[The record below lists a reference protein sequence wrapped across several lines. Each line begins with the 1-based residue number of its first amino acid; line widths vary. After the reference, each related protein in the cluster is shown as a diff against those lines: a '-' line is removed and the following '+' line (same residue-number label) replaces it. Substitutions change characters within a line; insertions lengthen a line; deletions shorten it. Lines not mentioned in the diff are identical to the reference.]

1 MPRRL
6 LKLVAQRLSPEPA
19 SHPPAH
25 SFSVEDIVWA
35 MGSFCALNR
44 KPFDAGLLI
53 KQFPPPYTSDS
64 FIHAARALGFRIKRR
79 DCDSDALFALNF
91 PCLAVLSTDGSSGS
105 IGSDVSESVRPEL
118 VEGQG
123 EPVDVVRQGSPEQ
136 SRRARH
142 ERSGQQSGLN
152 EAKPDS
158 GAKADTAL
166 PKQPPVPRK
175 HRPAIIVQANDKNV
189 ILFEAGTNAPKTL
202 TRAEFAARFAGTA
215 FQLALETQGIKDPDG
230 ALADRKTFG
239 FRWFVPELMKH
250 KRIWRDVLIASLVIQ
265 LLALGTPLFTQV
277 IIDKVVVHHTQ
288 STLIV
293 IGIGMAVFMIF
304 SVLLTWVR
312 QYLILHTGNRV
323 DAVLGASVFEHLFKL
338 PPRYFE
344 HRPTGVIAARLHGVE
359 NIREFVAGAAV
370 SLILDLP
377 FLLIFLGI
385 MFYYSVMLTCVA
397 LAIIGVIVALSLIVM
412 PIFRTRLNEQ
422 FLLGARNQAFTTE
435 YVAGLETVKSLQM
448 EPQLKARYSDYL
460 AEYMR
465 SGFGMRQI
473 GNTYN
478 VVSNGLEQLMTLSI
492 LIIGAWIVMNPS
504 TGSGQAAS
512 TGSGQGFTIGM
523 LVAFQMFAG
532 RLSQPMLRLVGLWQ
546 QFQQAN
552 LSVQRLGDIMNAPAE
567 PYSVLPSRLREGK
580 GQIDIESLSF
590 RYAENLPF
598 LYEGFNL
605 KVAPG
610 KVIAIMGPSG
620 SGKST
625 LTKLLQ
631 GFYQPTGGTIKID
644 GNDIRYLSANELRHY
659 FGVVPQETILF
670 SGTIYDNLLMANPH
684 ATFDQVVHACKMAEI
699 HSSIEALPQGYQTEI
714 GERGVGLSGGQKQ
727 RIAIARALL
736 KQPRILIFDEAT
748 SSLDSTTAE
757 HFAATINQLKG
768 KVTMMFITHAM
779 PKNLL
784 VDEVVRIGQG
794 ALSAVSDVQA
804 ETKKETEG
812 GTHG

>member
-6 LKLVAQRLSPEPA
+6 LKLVSKNLSREPL
-19 SHPPAH
+19 SHSH
-25 SFSVEDIVWA
+25 TYSFAVEDIVWA

-44 KPFDAGLLI
+44 KPFDAGMLI
-53 KQFPPPYTSDS
+53 KQFPPPYSSDS
-64 FIHAARALGFRIKRR
+64 FIHAARALGFRIKRQ
-79 DCDSDALFALNF
+79 DCDSTALSGFNF
-91 PCLAVLSTDGSSGS
+91 PCL
-105 IGSDVSESVRPEL
+105 
-118 VEGQG
+118 
-123 EPVDVVRQGSPEQ
+123 VV
-136 SRRARH
+136 
-142 ERSGQQSGLN
+142 LN
-152 EAKPDS
+152 EAEPAEQPDAEHDVQLIEQVGAAVEEPTTITRKP
-158 GAKADTAL
+158 
-166 PKQPPVPRK
+166 
-175 HRPAIIVQANDKNV
+175 HPAIVVQAKDESV
-189 ILFEAGTNAPKTL
+189 ILFEVGTNTPKTL
-202 TRAEFAARFAGTA
+202 THEEFAARFAGTA
-215 FQLALETQGIKDPDG
+215 FHLALEAKSIKDPDG
-230 ALADRKTFG
+230 ALSNQKTFG
-239 FRWFVPELMKH
+239 FRWFIPELMKH
-250 KRIWRDVLIASLVIQ
+250 RNVWRDVLIASLAIQ

-293 IGIGMAVFMIF
+293 IGIGMAVFMVF
-304 SVLLTWVR
+304 SALLSWVR

-323 DAVLGASVFEHLFKL
+323 DAVLGAAVFEHLFKL

-359 NIREFVAGAAV
+359 NIREFVASAAV
-370 SLILDLP
+370 TLILDLP

-397 LAIIGVIVALSLIVM
+397 LAMMSVIVVLSFIVA
-412 PIFRTRLNEQ
+412 PIFRNRLNEQ

-448 EPQLKARYSDYL
+448 EPQLNARYSDYL

-465 SGFGMRQI
+465 SGFAVRQI

-478 VVSNGLEQLMTLSI
+478 VISNGMEQMMTLSI
-492 LIIGAWIVMNPS
+492 LIIGAYTVMNS
-504 TGSGQAAS
+504 TD
-512 TGSGQGFTIGM
+512 FTIGM

-532 RLSQPMLRLVGLWQ
+532 KLSQPMLRLVGLWQ

-567 PYSVLPSRLREGK
+567 PYSILPSRLREGK
-580 GQIDIESLSF
+580 GQIDIEGLSF
-590 RYAENLPF
+590 RYGENLPF
-598 LYEGFNL
+598 LYQDFNL

-631 GFYQPTGGTIKID
+631 GFYIPSGGTIKID

-684 ATFDQVVHACKMAEI
+684 ATFDQVVYACKMAEI
-699 HSSIEALPQGYQTEI
+699 HASIETLPQGYQTEI

-727 RIAIARALL
+727 RLAIARALL
-736 KQPRILIFDEAT
+736 KQPKILIFDEAT
-748 SSLDSTTAE
+748 SSLDANTAE

-784 VDEVVRIGQG
+784 VDEVVRIGHG
-794 ALSAVSDVQA
+794 ALSAVSDNH
-804 ETKKETEG
+804 EKSE
-812 GTHG
+812 